1 MKPILQQAI
10 HIKSKP
16 SYLMLCLLS
25 VISIACCWILLALS
39 LGTTIKLLTILLVS
53 LLVILSSIYFILRDA
68 LLLLPRSWKVL
79 DIDSKGQLS
88 IGNQRGQQFQPVLAD
103 TTFVNA
109 KLTILNFK
117 RDGLKLPLPPLVLFP
132 SAENADELRRL
143 RVWLLC
149 ALPSSKPNV
158 TQNQD
163 DLVVVKD

>member
-16 SYLMLCLLS
+16 SYLMLSLLS

-68 LLLLPRSWKVL
+68 LLLLPWSWKVL

-88 IGNQRGQQFQPVLAD
+88 IGNQRGQQFRPVLAD

-117 RDGLKLPLPPLVLFP
+117 REGLGLMLPPVILLA
-132 SAENADELRRL
+132 SADNADALRRL
-143 RVWLLC
+143 RVWLHW
-149 ALPSSKPNV
+149 ALPNARSNV

-163 DLVVVKD
+163 DLLASD